1 MIEFTYDVDGKV
13 AVRTGR
19 RCRILGPVGFFDYL
33 YEPQGNLIETKVY
46 SGALPTDPVEIFDV
60 DFMNRIAG
68 YLRQDGGAGTQ
79 ARFSVGYFDGT
90 APRAVSVIAD

>member
-1 MIEFTYDVDGKV
+1 M
-13 AVRTGR
+13 A
-19 RCRILGPVGFFDYL
+19 LGSTCKQIPLD
-33 YEPQGNLIETKVY
+33 PQGNLIETKVY

-60 DFMNRIAG
+60 DYMNRIAG

-90 APRAVSVIAD
+90 GESRIHQLVRRNRSMRAIWRCH